1 MRFNIVRNT
10 LKGLKLVLV
19 SSLLL
24 SGCDFNEQ
32 KKPSIP
38 EHIGIEQSTTEDCK
52 GDECK
57 SSNDKVKFYDLKL
70 PDEIN
75 EEMETS
81 STKEDLEK
89 HNKVSPE
96 VEEAIRVNALI
107 EKKKQKAEKDLLE
120 AKKIY
125 EEYTG
130 LTTDNVNNSQ

>member
-1 MRFNIVRNT
+1 MRNT

-24 SGCDFNEQ
+24 AGCDFNEQ

-38 EHIGIEQSTTEDCK
+38 EYIGIEQSTIEDCK
-52 GDECK
+52 DDECK
-57 SSNDKVKFYDLKL
+57 SSNDKVKFYDLKR

-81 STKEDLEK
+81 SPKEDLEK
-89 HNKVSPE
+89 LNKLSPE
-96 VEEAIRVNALI
+96 VEEAIRINALI
-107 EKKKQKAEKDLLE
+107 QKKKQKAEKDLLE

-125 EEYTG
+125 EEYTS
-130 LTTDNVNNSQ
+130 LTTDNVNNNQ

>member
-1 MRFNIVRNT
+1 MRNT

-19 SSLLL
+19 SYLLL

-38 EHIGIEQSTTEDCK
+38 EHIGIEQSTIDECK

-57 SSNDKVKFYDLKL
+57 SSNDKVKFYDLKM
-70 PDEIN
+70 PDKMN

-81 STKEDLEK
+81 STKEDLERL
-89 HNKVSPE
+89 NKVSPE